1 MWQRTGDGAEARLAL
16 LDPLEQ
22 LWWRRGR
29 RAGERSWSA
38 LLKMVGYRRTAS
50 DERRFH
56 CLWGLV
62 SYGSDARGR
71 RLRLLFLP
79 AIPLGGQG
87 D

>member
-1 MWQRTGDGAEARLAL
+1 M
-16 LDPLEQ
+16 
-22 LWWRRGR
+22 
-29 RAGERSWSA
+29 
-38 LLKMVGYRRTAS
+38 KMVGYRRTAL

-79 AIPLGGQG
+79 AIPLGARSRGE
-87 D
+87 